1 MLALRVAARWQRRLA
16 DVIGDPERLI
26 QKFEVVLDVIA
37 QPEKS
42 LPVIL
47 EAENFWKTEGH
58 LYTWE
63 VLKQMRDQNDPRL
76 EMVNLYKS
84 AVSKLAFQ
92 VSNSS
97 ILFQRV
103 EAMFLFLGILQQYDL
118 PPKIRKI
125 IEAAAK
131 YHGTRR
137 KTPKQDVSIE
147 AYTKMMS
154 TLRGQLAA
162 AKEAIAQGKPR
173 GQAQTDAAPD
183 ELRAGPFRIVNTG
196 GFDEKTMA
204 EVQAVV
210 EKSVLLLRA
219 KGITQVL
226 YGDVLVSRT
235 LSKQNILAFYLPAKD
250 EMFVRANLRGKQHDA
265 VRTICHELAHRLH
278 FKFLKSKDKDIRSIY
293 AQIARKSSAGKENK
307 IQEVLK
313 EHPVLPGDK
322 YFEGGKEWEV
332 SGTDWGN
339 GGIQVKLVR
348 KLEDPE
354 TKQTLALKAHIR
366 LEGYLVNKGFLTN
379 QDLSGFV
386 TGYAAKNHEE
396 NFAEMIAYWCQDKL
410 PEDQVELLRTVL

>member
-118 PPKIRKI
+118 PPKIRKV

-183 ELRAGPFRIVNTG
+183 ELRAGPFRVVNTG
-196 GFDEKTMA
+196 GFDDKTMVEA
-204 EVQAVV
+204 QAVV
-210 EKSVLLLRA
+210 EKANQLLQA
-219 KGITQVL
+219 KGLGRIC

-235 LSKQNILAFYLPAKD
+235 LTKQNVLAFYLVEKD
-250 EMFVRANLRGKQHDA
+250 ELFVRANLRGKQHDA
-265 VRTICHELAHRLH
+265 VRTICHELGHRLH
-278 FKFLKSKDKDIRSIY
+278 FKFLKSKDRDIQSIY
-293 AQIARKSSAGKENK
+293 AKIARKTSWVDKKDK

-313 EHPVLPGDK
+313 DHPILPGDTLVGK
-322 YFEGGKEWEV
+322 ANRIYEVVGTGYGRGGL
-332 SGTDWGN
+332 
-339 GGIQVKLVR
+339 QVELRR
-348 KLEDPE
+348 KDDPS
-354 TKQTLALKAHIR
+354 QKAHIG
-366 LEGYLVNKGFLTN
+366 LEGYLMTKGLLTT
-379 QDLSGFV
+379 QDLSSFV
-386 TGYAAKNHEE
+386 TGYAAKDHEE

-410 PEDQVELLRTVL
+410 PEDQVEMLKTVL